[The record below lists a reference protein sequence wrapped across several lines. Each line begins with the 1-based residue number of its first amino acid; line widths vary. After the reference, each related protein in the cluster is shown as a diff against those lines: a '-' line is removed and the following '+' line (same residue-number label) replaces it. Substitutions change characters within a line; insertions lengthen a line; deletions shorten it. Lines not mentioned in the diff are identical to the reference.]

1 MIKKFI
7 NPFEYIA
14 GVNSL
19 GLGIFILLLTSV
31 IGYFSNTHFPDLIS
45 VKVNPNYSVLQIMA
59 ECLSNWLIVSILFYL
74 AAIIFSK
81 SSIRLIDI
89 FGTQALARSPY
100 LFASLVGFSNSMN
113 TFGRY
118 LVWTYMKQG
127 EPVEITTF
135 QIIIALMLT
144 VFVILLTIWLIIL
157 MFNAFKV
164 SANLK
169 GIKLSIIFIVV
180 LIISMIFSVF
190 TNKLFLQ
197 GLLT

>member
-19 GLGIFILLLTSV
+19 GLGILILLLTSV

-45 VKVNPNYSVLQIMA
+45 VKV
-59 ECLSNWLIVSILFYL
+59 YL

-127 EPVEITTF
+127 EPVDITTF